1 MVAKAK
7 HIYRKEYFEAQ
18 KSNAEGK
25 ILISTSLNQNVYLF
39 ISIMVLLAVSSFIT
53 FSEYTRRDTL
63 IGIVSPL
70 GGMIKVKAN
79 DSGYV
84 EKLFVKEGDSVEI
97 MSPLYEIK
105 TERFDESGV
114 GVKKRILSSI
124 NQQHK
129 LLVERRLQESKKFNL
144 KKKALIDDIKRLDN
158 EISILESILS
168 LSVRELELS
177 SKLLENKRLLL
188 NKKFLSELD
197 FQKQQLDFIS
207 KQSESK
213 NQNLNLQRLKREK
226 QNLITNMDDLEIN
239 KDITLKDLDRQI
251 EAMNQS
257 KVEFLYKSDSQVRS
271 PIEGIVASILA
282 EEGHSVS
289 NGQPLLVIVPQNDK
303 AFVELYAPS
312 RSIGFMKV
320 GQKVRLRFDA
330 FPYEKFGVQTGT
342 ITSVSKSSV
351 APEMLANRRL
361 INSNEVEGL
370 YQVKVEMEKPTITV
384 YGKEER
390 LVSGMTVTA
399 DVELDTRK
407 IYEWILEPLYSI
419 KGKI

>member
-18 KSNAEGK
+18 KSNTEGK

-53 FSEYTRRDTL
+53 FAEYTRRDTL

-144 KKKALIDDIKRLDN
+144 KKKALIDDIKHLDN

-342 ITSVSKSSV
+342 ITSISKSSV